1 MKPALFLSTLT
12 MVASIAV
19 VPSLLAQNTP
29 TKLTQPVVN
38 AQAQAQAQAQ
48 AAAEEQR
55 AARDARFK
63 SSYGTTA
70 PRAPQAAAAPV
81 AAPMAPPTALPV
93 AAPAQPG
100 AKTAA
105 PVAAPA
111 PARKSD
117 PEREQRI
124 INFQRQNAVSGNP
137 SSQYDLGMRYV
148 KGDGVEKDD
157 KQAMEWLKLA
167 AQNGNSRAQKEL
179 TALEARI
186 ATNGTPASAAP
197 SAPAAAAAA
206 LPASK

>member
-19 VPSLLAQNTP
+19 VPPLLAQNTP

-70 PRAPQAAAAPV
+70 PRAPQPAAAPV
-81 AAPMAPPTALPV
+81 AAPVAPPTALPV

-100 AKTAA
+100 AKA
-105 PVAAPA
+105 AAPA
-111 PARKSD
+111 PARKAD
-117 PEREQRI
+117 PEREQRV

-148 KGDGVEKDD
+148 KGAGVEKDD

-186 ATNGTPASAAP
+186 ATTGTPATAAP
-197 SAPAAAAAA
+197 TAPAAAA

>member
-70 PRAPQAAAAPV
+70 PRAPQPAAAPV
-81 AAPMAPPTALPV
+81 AAPVAPPTALPV

-100 AKTAA
+100 AKA
-105 PVAAPA
+105 AAPA
-111 PARKSD
+111 PARKAD
-117 PEREQRI
+117 PEREQRV

-148 KGDGVEKDD
+148 KGAGVEKDD

-186 ATNGTPASAAP
+186 ATNGTPATAAP
-197 SAPAAAAAA
+197 TAPAAAA

>member
-19 VPSLLAQNTP
+19 VPSLLAQNTA

-70 PRAPQAAAAPV
+70 PRAPQPAAAPV
-81 AAPMAPPTALPV
+81 AAPVAPPTALPV

-100 AKTAA
+100 AKA
-105 PVAAPA
+105 AAPA
-111 PARKSD
+111 PARKAD
-117 PEREQRI
+117 PEREQRV

-148 KGDGVEKDD
+148 KGAGVEKDD

-186 ATNGTPASAAP
+186 ATNGTPATAAP
-197 SAPAAAAAA
+197 TAPAAAA

>member
-1 MKPALFLSTLT
+1 MKLALFLSTLT

-70 PRAPQAAAAPV
+70 PRAPQPAAAPV
-81 AAPMAPPTALPV
+81 AAPVAPPTALPV

-100 AKTAA
+100 AKA
-105 PVAAPA
+105 AAPA
-111 PARKSD
+111 PARKAD
-117 PEREQRI
+117 PEREQRV

-148 KGDGVEKDD
+148 KGAGVEKDD

-186 ATNGTPASAAP
+186 ATNGTPATAAP
-197 SAPAAAAAA
+197 TAPAAAA

>member
-1 MKPALFLSTLT
+1 MKPALFLSTLAV
-12 MVASIAV
+12 VASIAA
-19 VPSLLAQNTP
+19 VPSLIAQNTP

-48 AAAEEQR
+48 AAADEQR

-63 SSYGTTA
+63 SSYGSSA
-70 PRAPQAAAAPV
+70 PRGPQPV
-81 AAPMAPPTALPV
+81 AAPVAPPTALPV

-100 AKTAA
+100 AKAA
-105 PVAAPA
+105 PPVVAPA
-111 PARKSD
+111 PARKPD
-117 PEREQRI
+117 PEREQRV

-186 ATNGTPASAAP
+186 ATKGTPATSAP
-197 SAPAAAAAA
+197 PAPAAVA